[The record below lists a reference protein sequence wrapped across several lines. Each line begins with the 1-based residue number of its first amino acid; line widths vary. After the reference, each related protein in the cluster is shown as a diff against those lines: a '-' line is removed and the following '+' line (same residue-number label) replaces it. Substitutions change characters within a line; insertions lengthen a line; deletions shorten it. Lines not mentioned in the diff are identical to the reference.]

1 MSYILF
7 MNIALIGYGKM
18 GKAIHSLAESQKIRV
33 ASIIDPRG
41 TSYKSITEE
50 SMQNID
56 VCIDFTT
63 PEVCIDNIK
72 NVLSFKKPLVVGT
85 TGWHAR
91 LPEIKELVGR
101 ENGSLV
107 YASNFS
113 IGVNLL
119 YALIDYSSKLLSQI
133 PEYDPYLS
141 ESHHKHKKDA
151 PSGTAKEL
159 ISILLKHYKRKENEL
174 SVGVTRAG
182 SIPGIHEIG
191 FDSEFDTISIK
202 HTARNRNGFALGAL
216 LAAGF
221 IQNKKGLYN
230 FKDEFENIIGGLHE
244 SKKN

>member
-1 MSYILF
+1 
-7 MNIALIGYGKM
+7 
-18 GKAIHSLAESQKIRV
+18 
-33 ASIIDPRG
+33 
-41 TSYKSITEE
+41 
-50 SMQNID
+50 
-56 VCIDFTT
+56 
-63 PEVCIDNIK
+63 
-72 NVLSFKKPLVVGT
+72 
-85 TGWHAR
+85 
-91 LPEIKELVGR
+91 
-101 ENGSLV
+101 
-107 YASNFS
+107 
-113 IGVNLL
+113 L